1 MDKETLQAL
10 SQRLR
15 EQRKAFLKEFKEAE
29 TALGFFAE
37 DRESEIEQRAQGE
50 RAARFLA
57 CLDDRSIRAVAEIDA
72 ALERISAGNYGKCQH
87 CGKEIPVA
95 RLRTVPATRVCVE
108 CAGEG
113 AKKPSAAPSLE
124 IAAAAKSSGDLSL
137 LSDTE
142 LEAAIRERIKEDG
155 RVDTEELRIV
165 CRRGVVHLYGSLPS
179 EEEHSIVLNLIT
191 DVLGLQEVGDR
202 VRVDELSWERD
213 ERSKGK
219 PPEKVLPWEESLGTE
234 DVVECAEEGKDFVPP
249 SDPTPEEK

>member
-1 MDKETLQAL
+1 MDKETLQGL
-10 SQRLR
+10 SRELR
-15 EQRKAFLKEFKEAE
+15 EQRKAFFKEFKEAE
-29 TALGFFAE
+29 SGLRIFTE
-37 DRESEIEQRAQGE
+37 ERESELEERAQEE

-57 CLDDRSIRAVAEIDA
+57 RLDDRSIRALEEIDA

-95 RLRTVPATRVCVE
+95 RLRTVPATRFCVE

-113 AKKPSAAPSLE
+113 AKMPLAGQSPETAV
-124 IAAAAKSSGDLSL
+124 AAKSAGDVGL
-137 LSDTE
+137 LSDAE

-155 RVDTEELRIV
+155 RVDTEELRIA

-179 EEEHSIVLNLIT
+179 EEERTIALNLIT
-191 DVLGLQEVGDR
+191 DVLGLREVGDR

-219 PPEKVLPWEESLGTE
+219 PPEEVLPWEEPLGTE